1 MNDNKAIEKKL
12 HNLIIKRQTLI
23 NEKKELLRQI
33 SFTKARLLLP
43 ENQNSFYK
51 HELSTYEKKLNI
63 VIKKLEISSK
73 IIILLFSKL
82 RIVKINLKKDNYLER
97 IVPTNNKLSEAIEAI
112 ECYGCIE
119 TGEIFDGPKYE
130 ELDIPVTSLD
140 KFESTSRR
148 YRENKVK
155 NKKYI

>member
-63 VIKKLEISSK
+63 VIM
-73 IIILLFSKL
+73 
-82 RIVKINLKKDNYLER
+82 
-97 IVPTNNKLSEAIEAI
+97 
-112 ECYGCIE
+112 CYMVLCV
-119 TGEIFDGPKYE
+119 F
-130 ELDIPVTSLD
+130 LCFCSLQY
-140 KFESTSRR
+140 F
-148 YRENKVK
+148 
-155 NKKYI
+155 